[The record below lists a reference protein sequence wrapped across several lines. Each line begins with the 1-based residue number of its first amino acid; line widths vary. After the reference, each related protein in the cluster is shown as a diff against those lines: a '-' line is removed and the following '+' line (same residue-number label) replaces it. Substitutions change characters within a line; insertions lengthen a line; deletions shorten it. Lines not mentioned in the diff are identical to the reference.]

1 LKTVKTSQPFLR
13 ASITGP
19 ARDQLAVS
27 LVAPDKPGRSQEYVE
42 LIFDDQRLPPLR
54 REYRRELGAAP
65 VVVYVA
71 GCYAVLS
78 VEELL
83 AALGRPVRES
93 LLPFGRQPEKAA
105 DIPEEPP

>member
-1 LKTVKTSQPFLR
+1 VIPVTVRVVHPLAPRVTSLFCGELAPKGEWKGVVPLARHEGSGISLKTVKTSQPFLR

-54 REYRRELGAAP
+54 IP
-65 VVVYVA
+65 VAFVVARY
-71 GCYAVLS
+71 
-78 VEELL
+78 
-83 AALGRPVRES
+83 
-93 LLPFGRQPEKAA
+93 
-105 DIPEEPP
+105 